1 MKILLLEDDIAL
13 NKSICAALNYSGY
26 DVDTFFDGNEVLN
39 NLNFLYDLYIM
50 DINVPNIS
58 GLELLDLIQNQNNQA
73 KIIMIS
79 SNTDI
84 NTIKNAYNL
93 GCIDY
98 LKKPFHLEELRIKI
112 DVLFSNANLQLEEIK
127 LNPKCTLTK
136 KEIRFL
142 TLLVN
147 NKNLVTTYKMI
158 DDFVYEDKL
167 MTMDGLRALVRRL
180 RTKIQDD
187 IIKNVVD
194 EGYTIK

>member
-98 LKKPFHLEELRIKI
+98 LKKPSYIHNAGEFSTGQYTLPSGQTLSGFQNCELPEHTHREIVDI
-112 DVLFSNANLQLEEIK
+112 AVLITSGELQLPDYQIKYNK
-127 LNPKCTLTK
+127 LNL
-136 KEIRFL
+136 
-142 TLLVN
+142 N
-147 NKNLVTTYKMI
+147 
-158 DDFVYEDKL
+158 
-167 MTMDGLRALVRRL
+167 
-180 RTKIQDD
+180 Q
-187 IIKNVVD
+187 IK
-194 EGYTIK
+194 